1 MTWLHLAFVFMAF
14 SAIHTTCI
22 KMAGDGITPLYAM
35 LISNI
40 VVFAGSIILFILFK
54 AQGMEMVATKPAVNW
69 MIVAG
74 ICVIIFEVAFLYIF
88 YMNAPMAT
96 ATTVMRV
103 GTLGIVIVIGLLI
116 FQEKFDM
123 TKALGL
129 VLGVTSIY
137 LMTKK

>member
-1 MTWLHLAFVFMAF
+1 MSWLHFAFIFMAF

-40 VVFAGSIILFILFK
+40 VVFVGSVVLFIIFK
-54 AQGMEMVATKPAVNW
+54 AQGMEMIATKPAVNW
-69 MIVAG
+69 MVAAG
-74 ICVIIFEVAFLYIF
+74 LCVIIFEVAYLYIF
-88 YMNAPMAT
+88 YMNTPMAT

-103 GTLGIVIVIGLLI
+103 GTLGIVIAISFLI
-116 FQEKFDM
+116 FQEKFDV

-129 VLGVTSIY
+129 VLGITSIY

>member
-40 VVFAGSIILFILFK
+40 VVFVGSVVLFAAFK
-54 AQGMEMVATKPAVNW
+54 VQGMEMIATKPAINW
-69 MIVAG
+69 MVAAG

-96 ATTVMRV
+96 ATTIMRV
-103 GTLGIVIVIGLLI
+103 GTLGIVFVIGFLI
-116 FQEKFDM
+116 FQEKFDL

-129 VLGVTSIY
+129 ALGITSIY